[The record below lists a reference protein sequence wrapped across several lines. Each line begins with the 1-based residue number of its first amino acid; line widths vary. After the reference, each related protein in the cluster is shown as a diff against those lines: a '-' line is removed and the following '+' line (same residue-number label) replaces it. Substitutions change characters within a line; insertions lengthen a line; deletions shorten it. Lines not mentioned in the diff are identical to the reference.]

1 MKRASTLF
9 VAGFLAVWTGF
20 PAAPGAAW
28 AGSTPLQMEELEVRG
43 LREKPGV
50 LYIPVN
56 PGIALPSP
64 VRYDLFLEDMARPVL
79 PREILPE
86 ASPAGETRDGG
97 ESFD

>member
-1 MKRASTLF
+1 MSRAVALF
-9 VAGFLAVWTGF
+9 VTGFLAVLPFTAGER
-20 PAAPGAAW
+20 GSAW
-28 AGSTPLQMEELEVRG
+28 AGSTPVQMEELEVRG

-86 ASPAGETRDGG
+86 ALPAGEPRDGG
-97 ESFD
+97 GYLD